1 LEIELVREGRPQIT
15 SEKMQASAKTSEARQ
30 QSAPTTLT
38 FKNSELSLENQVAQH
53 QIEWLE
59 QLLATK
65 VNLMLDIKWIHTKET
80 LDPKSQ
86 LSAAE

>member
-1 LEIELVREGRPQIT
+1 
-15 SEKMQASAKTSEARQ
+15 MQASAEISEARQ
-30 QSAPTTLT
+30 QSVPTT
-38 FKNSELSLENQVAQH
+38 FKNNELSLENQVAQH

-65 VNLMLDIKWIHTKET
+65 VNLMLDIKWIHTKDT

>member
-1 LEIELVREGRPQIT
+1 MEREGRPQIT
-15 SEKMQASAKTSEARQ
+15 SEKMQASAETSEARQ
-30 QSAPTTLT
+30 QSVPTT